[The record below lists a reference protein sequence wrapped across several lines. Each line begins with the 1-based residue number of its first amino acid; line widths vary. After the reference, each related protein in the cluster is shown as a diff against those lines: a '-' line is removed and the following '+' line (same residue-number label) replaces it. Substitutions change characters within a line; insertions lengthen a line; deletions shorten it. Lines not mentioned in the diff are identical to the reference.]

1 MRTHRLGCLRSG
13 YDAAVLDAPR
23 FDIAAL
29 EPWIELRFTRA
40 SGPGGQNVNK
50 LSTRC
55 ELLFDWRGCALLS
68 TDERA
73 LVASRLESRLAAD
86 GRLRVVSQQARTQVG
101 NRAAAETRLIELLT
115 RALHRPKA
123 RRATRPSRAAHARR
137 LSAKRARSETK
148 RLRQR
153 GPAAD

>member
-1 MRTHRLGCLRSG
+1 MNAS
-13 YDAAVLDAPR
+13 R
-23 FDIAAL
+23 FDIADL
-29 EPWIELRFTRA
+29 EPWIELRYTRA

-55 ELLFDWRGCALLS
+55 ELLFDWRGCALLGD
-68 TDERA
+68 DERA
-73 LVASRLESRLAAD
+73 LIASRLETRQAAD

-123 RRATRPSRAAHARR
+123 RRATRPSRATHARR
-137 LSAKRARSETK
+137 LRAKRERSETK
-148 RLRQR
+148 RLRQG
-153 GPAAD
+153 GPAGD